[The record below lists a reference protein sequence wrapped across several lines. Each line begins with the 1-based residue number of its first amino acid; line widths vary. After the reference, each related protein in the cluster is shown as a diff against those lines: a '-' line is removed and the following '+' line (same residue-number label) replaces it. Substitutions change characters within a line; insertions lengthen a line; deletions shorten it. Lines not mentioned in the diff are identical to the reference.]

1 MELFSS
7 DNTYFIKNIIKPY
20 IYLYL
25 TYCIV
30 IFHILYPYA
39 KLYIQVIYIDL
50 IDKDQT
56 SYIEI
61 DALDFNIC

>member
-30 IFHILYPYA
+30 ILHILYPYA

-50 IDKDQT
+50 IDKDQA

-61 DALDFNIC
+61 DVFDFNIC

>member
-30 IFHILYPYA
+30 ILHILYPYA
-39 KLYIQVIYIDL
+39 KLNIQVIYIDL
-50 IDKDQT
+50 IDKDQA

-61 DALDFNIC
+61 DVFDFNIC